1 MKLYLNVY
9 DEKNEV
15 KKTCE
20 AQTVD
25 LEFGTVRSL
34 MKVLNVDKMNDSTEL
49 LSSVYGA
56 WEQVTGVLN
65 RCFPDM
71 EPEDWEHVKV
81 KELLPVVLNI
91 LKASFTEILSIPK
104 DPKNY
109 RAGTITP
116 RFLRCSLTSTISYAK
131 NSRH

>member
-1 MKLYLNVY
+1 MKLTLNVY
-9 DEKNEV
+9 DEKGEV
-15 KKTCE
+15 KKICE

-34 MKVLNVDKMNDSTEL
+34 MKVLNIDKMDDSMEL
-49 LSSVYGA
+49 LSSIYGA

-81 KELLPVVLNI
+81 KELLPVVL
-91 LKASFTEILSIPK
+91 KASFTEILSIPK
-104 DPKNY
+104 DPKN
-109 RAGTITP
+109 
-116 RFLRCSLTSTISYAK
+116 
-131 NSRH
+131 

>member
-1 MKLYLNVY
+1 MEADKVKLTLNVY
-9 DEKNEV
+9 DEKGEV
-15 KKTCE
+15 KKICE

-49 LSSVYGA
+49 LSSVYGE

-71 EPEDWEHVKV
+71 EPQDWEHVKV

-91 LKASFTEILSIPK
+91 LKASFTEILKIPK
-104 DPKNY
+104 D
-109 RAGTITP
+109 
-116 RFLRCSLTSTISYAK
+116 SK
-131 NSRH
+131 NSKN

>member
-1 MKLYLNVY
+1 MKLTLNVY
-9 DEKNEV
+9 DEKGEV
-15 KKTCE
+15 KKICE
-20 AQTVD
+20 AQIMD

-34 MKVLNVDKMNDSTEL
+34 MEVLNVDNVNNSLEL
-49 LSSVYGA
+49 LSTLYGA

-91 LKASFTEILSIPK
+91 LKASFAEILSIPK
-104 DPKNY
+104 DPKN
-109 RAGTITP
+109 
-116 RFLRCSLTSTISYAK
+116 
-131 NSRH
+131 

>member
-1 MKLYLNVY
+1 MKLTLNVY
-9 DEKNEV
+9 DEKGEV
-15 KKTCE
+15 KKICE

-34 MKVLNVDKMNDSTEL
+34 MKVLNVDKMDDSMEL

-71 EPEDWEHVKV
+71 EPQDWEHVKV

-91 LKASFTEILSIPK
+91 LKASFVNNYNLVQNNTSPKALSAL
-104 DPKNY
+104 DTY
-109 RAGTITP
+109 RARRQQVSMVKAMTQP
-116 RFLRCSLTSTISYAK
+116 V
-131 NSRH
+131 

>member
-1 MKLYLNVY
+1 MKCAGILQMEADKVKLTLNVY
-9 DEKNEV
+9 DEKGKV
-15 KKTCE
+15 KKMCE

-34 MKVLNVDKMNDSTEL
+34 MKVLNVDKMDDSTEL

-91 LKASFTEILSIPK
+91 LKASFAEILSIPK
-104 DPKNY
+104 DPKN
-109 RAGTITP
+109 
-116 RFLRCSLTSTISYAK
+116 
-131 NSRH
+131 

>member
-1 MKLYLNVY
+1 MKLTLNVY
-9 DEKNEV
+9 DEKGEV
-15 KKTCE
+15 KKICE

-34 MKVLNVDKMNDSTEL
+34 MKVLNVDKMDDSMEL

-65 RCFPDM
+65 RCSPDM
-71 EPEDWEHVKV
+71 EPQDWEHVKV

-91 LKASFTEILSIPK
+91 LKASFTEILRIPK
-104 DPKNY
+104 DPKN
-109 RAGTITP
+109 
-116 RFLRCSLTSTISYAK
+116 
-131 NSRH
+131 